1 MSNTTLDTMTVV
13 AGVYGAGVL
22 GGIVPGGPAA
32 GKPAAG
38 IRFARRIR

>member
-1 MSNTTLDTMTVV
+1 MSNTTLDTTNVV
-13 AGVYGAGVL
+13 AGVYGAGVF